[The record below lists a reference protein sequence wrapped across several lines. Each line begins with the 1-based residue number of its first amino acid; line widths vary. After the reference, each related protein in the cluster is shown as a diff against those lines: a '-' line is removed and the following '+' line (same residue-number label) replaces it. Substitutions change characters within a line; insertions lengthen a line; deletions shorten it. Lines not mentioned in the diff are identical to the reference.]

1 MGKRRDRRQV
11 IRNPPCILASDHVKL
26 DSALKRMW
34 RNWYTRTFEGRV
46 ALPYEFES
54 RHPHLFY
61 PNRTRPYFCLS
72 GAWYGVFLFFIPFLF
87 VYPFPLSSD
96 PALGALNR

>member
-54 RHPHLFY
+54 RHPHFF
-61 PNRTRPYFCLS
+61 TRIEHDPIFVSKEHGTACFCFLS
-72 GAWYGVFLFFIPFLF
+72 RSYLFIPFLSP
-87 VYPFPLSSD
+87 VIPH
-96 PALGALNR
+96 

>member
-11 IRNPPCILASDHVKL
+11 MRNPPCILASDHVKL
-26 DSALKRMW
+26 DFALKRMW

-54 RHPHLFY
+54 RHPHFLTNMEQNTPLF
-61 PNRTRPYFCLS
+61 F
-72 GAWYGVFLFFIPFLF
+72 FLKIAIGRVFFIPS
-87 VYPFPLSSD
+87 LSSHR
-96 PALGALNR
+96 LSH